1 MALYVGSLY
10 EDALASVDKAIWHD
24 EMETKNVTAIK
35 HAMDREENTLRRE
48 DLHSEVTRV
57 KKYKPAPKSKSSKTP
72 PPSKEEKK
80 SKPRK
85 TKEPRSTLPYKRK
98 GKLYDDIDLTSCKSP
113 NCNPGIAELKVK
125 SSFLE
130 TAQKARGRPHLLGT
144 RTGLGALPKL
154 ITNELLH
161 SLTTFFV
168 KEITEEFTYRMTPE
182 IANSVLDSV
191 KGETTNY
198 LATRLSKIL
207 DPTLKRSLHFSVPAT
222 FNAVLPGQLLDNSQN
237 ILTNILTRSITHA
250 LVPSLTYSLSNVRD
264 LNKYS
269 FDCALTPTGPKCQK
283 ESRVLYSKVGMAD
296 YYSAYFSDYYA
307 DYYLDKRKLENMDP
321 PDYMGMQDE

>member
-1 MALYVGSLY
+1 M
-10 EDALASVDKAIWHD
+10 
-24 EMETKNVTAIK
+24 
-35 HAMDREENTLRRE
+35 
-48 DLHSEVTRV
+48 
-57 KKYKPAPKSKSSKTP
+57 
-72 PPSKEEKK
+72 
-80 SKPRK
+80 
-85 TKEPRSTLPYKRK
+85 
-98 GKLYDDIDLTSCKSP
+98 
-113 NCNPGIAELKVK
+113 
-125 SSFLE
+125 
-130 TAQKARGRPHLLGT
+130 
-144 RTGLGALPKL
+144 PKL